1 MSEQWLVW
9 SVICLFVLFVVIGFI
24 IFVIRKSPYR

>member
-9 SVICLFVLFVVIGFI
+9 SVICLFLLFVGIGFI
-24 IFVIRKSPYR
+24 IFVMWKSPYR